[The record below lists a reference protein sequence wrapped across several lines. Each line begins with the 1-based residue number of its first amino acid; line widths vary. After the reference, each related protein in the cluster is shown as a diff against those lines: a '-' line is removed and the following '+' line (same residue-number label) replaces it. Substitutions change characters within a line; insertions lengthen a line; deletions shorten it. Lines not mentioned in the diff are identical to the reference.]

1 MSVSALCRQTV
12 LCRKYTVIR
21 YLARLMPDSSSL
33 VLATRNPGK
42 VAEMRSLLADVPV
55 KLIPADALDDPPD
68 VEEDRPTLEGN
79 ARKKA
84 RALHAHAGHPA
95 LADDTGLEVAA
106 LDGAPGVLTAR
117 FAGPDATPADNNA
130 KLLRALKDAHTRRAR
145 FRTVVAFVDDE
156 GVHCFE
162 GVCEGTIAGAP
173 RGKMGFGY
181 DPLFIP
187 DGAANTFA
195 EMTSD
200 EKNAVSHRKQALHRF
215 VTFMRERL
223 ASESAS

>member
-1 MSVSALCRQTV
+1 
-12 LCRKYTVIR
+12 
-21 YLARLMPDSSSL
+21 MPDSSLL

-55 KLIPADALDDPPD
+55 QLVPADALDDPPD

-84 RALHAHAGHPA
+84 RALHAHTEHPA
-95 LADDTGLEVAA
+95 LADDTGLEVDA
-106 LDGAPGVLTAR
+106 LDGAPGVHTAR
-117 FAGPDATPADNNA
+117 FAGPDASPADNNV
-130 KLLRALKDAHTRRAR
+130 KLLQALEKADTRRAR
-145 FRTVVAFVDDE
+145 FRTVVAFVEDD

-162 GVCEGTIAGAP
+162 GVCEGTIAEAP
-173 RGKMGFGY
+173 RGEMGFGY

-187 DGAANTFA
+187 DGATKTFA
-195 EMTSD
+195 EMNPS
-200 EKNAVSHRKQALHRF
+200 EKNAVSHRKRALHQF
-215 VTFMRERL
+215 VTFLRERL